1 MSYNLIN
8 FKKIKLYIYN
18 LIKEIIKD
26 IIYFQILQEQNI
38 PIALKIFTLNTKKNL
53 KWYKIYNVFDNNI
66 PIDPISL
73 YNIKIKEMQFLNNRI
88 YNKETIINILK
99 ISNKDP
105 YTRNEI
111 NFECIYNLFCD
122 QIIKENIK
130 KDVIIINQQNLI
142 FAWTETLRVRI
153 IEDQINF
160 LPRPFNI
167 SRNDILERLRRNRT
181 RGTNRTTRINRTRG
195 TNRTTWS
202 KSKKYKY
209 CGNY

>member
-38 PIALKIFTLNTKKNL
+38 PIALKIFTLNNKKNL

-73 YNIKIKEMQFLNNRI
+73 DNIKIKEMQFLNNRI
-88 YNKETIINILK
+88 YNKETIISILK

-111 NFECIYNLFCD
+111 NFECIYNSFFGNNLEKIINVQNFKSD
-122 QIIKENIK
+122 IIKDTIGSIYQYFGISFDRFGNGILIYKLIPNKNQITGKKMYQGFNNIE
-130 KDVIIINQQNLI
+130 IIYKQIPILPCLI
-142 FAWTETLRVRI
+142 FDDTSIKEI
-153 IEDQINF
+153 
-160 LPRPFNI
+160 
-167 SRNDILERLRRNRT
+167 
-181 RGTNRTTRINRTRG
+181 
-195 TNRTTWS
+195 
-202 KSKKYKY
+202 
-209 CGNY
+209 